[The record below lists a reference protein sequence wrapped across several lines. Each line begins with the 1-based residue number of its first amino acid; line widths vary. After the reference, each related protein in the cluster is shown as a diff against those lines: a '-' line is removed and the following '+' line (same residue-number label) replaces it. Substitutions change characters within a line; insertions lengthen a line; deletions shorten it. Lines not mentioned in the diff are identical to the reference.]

1 MKILLVFTFNTSLKI
16 WHEQGILN
24 RELKVYRDLV
34 DNFGYKIT
42 LLTYGNKSDI
52 NILKEYELEDYF
64 EILPIYSNTNKSNFK
79 IINIF
84 TSIKYT
90 LKIYRNNNYF
100 DIVKTN
106 QLYGSWVAI
115 FYKLLTKNKLIIRT
129 GYNSVAFAKFENKSK
144 IKILLFTLLSKISLI
159 FCDLYVTTNKDDINL
174 ITKNKSLQKKI
185 IYQPN
190 FVDIAE
196 RDVKQIEQREFNT
209 LFSVGRL
216 EEQKNHTK
224 LIEMLKN
231 SKYKLR
237 IVGEGKLRDT
247 LIELSKKYNIELE
260 LSSNLDHDLLLETY
274 SEYLFYI
281 QLSKFEGNP
290 KTILEA
296 MGAGC
301 VVITTNVYGI
311 KNIIKHE
318 ENGILIKANDDLSLI
333 IDNLLLDNGLINK
346 ISTNAKETVFDN
358 FSYENYLSIE
368 VKNYESLNI
377 IN

>member
-34 DNFGYKIT
+34 DNFGYKIS

-52 NILKEYELEDYF
+52 NILKEYKLENYF
-64 EILPIYSNTNKSNFK
+64 EILPIYLNTNKSNFK

-84 TSIKYT
+84 KSIKYT

-129 GYNSVAFAKFENKSK
+129 GYNPVAFAKFENKS
-144 IKILLFTLLSKISLI
+144 IVKILLFNLLSKLSLI
-159 FCDLYVTTNKDDINL
+159 FCDLYVTTNKDDMNL
-174 ITKNKSLQKKI
+174 ITKNKSLQEKI

-190 FVDIAE
+190 FVDIDE
-196 RDVKQIEQREFNT
+196 GNFKPIDQRKFNT

-224 LIEMLKN
+224 LIELLKN

-237 IVGEGKLRDT
+237 IIGEGKLRET
-247 LIELSKKYNIELE
+247 LIELAKEYNIELE
-260 LSSNLDHDLLLETY
+260 LSGNLNHDLLLETY

-290 KTILEA
+290 KTVLEA

-301 VVITTNVYGI
+301 VVITTDVYGI
-311 KNIIKHE
+311 RNIIKHE
-318 ENGILIKANDDLSLI
+318 DNGIILKEKDDLSLI
-333 IDNLLLDNGLINK
+333 IDNLLLDNALINK
-346 ISTNAKETVFDN
+346 VSANARKTVFDN
-358 FSYENYLSIE
+358 FSYENYLNVE
-368 VKNYESLNI
+368 VENYQILNI

>member
-52 NILKEYELEDYF
+52 NILEEYKLEKYF
-64 EILPIYSNTNKSNFK
+64 EILPIYSNTKKSNFK

-84 TSIKYT
+84 MSISYT

-106 QLYGSWVAI
+106 QLYGAWVAI

-129 GYNSVAFAKFENKSK
+129 GYNPIVFARFENKSK

-159 FCDLYVTTNKDDINL
+159 FCDLYITTNKDDINL
-174 ITKNKSLQKKI
+174 ITKNKSLREKI

-190 FVDIAE
+190 FVDINE
-196 RDVKQIEQREFNT
+196 KRVKPIEQREINT

-216 EEQKNHTK
+216 EEQKNHVK
-224 LIEMLKN
+224 LIEMLRN

-237 IVGEGKLRDT
+237 IVGDGKLKET

-260 LSSNLDHDLLLETY
+260 LSNNLNNDLLLETY
-274 SEYLFYI
+274 SDYLFYI

-318 ENGILIKANDDLSLI
+318 ENGILLKKNDDLLSI
-333 IDNLLLDNGLINK
+333 IDNLLLNNELINK

-358 FSYENYLSIE
+358 FSYENYLNIE
-368 VKNYESLNI
+368 IKNYESLNI

>member
-1 MKILLVFTFNTSLKI
+1 MKILLVFTFNTSLKT

-34 DNFGYKIT
+34 DNFGYRIT
-42 LLTYGNKSDI
+42 LLTYGNKSDVD
-52 NILKEYELEDYF
+52 ILKKYKLENCF
-64 EILPIYSNTNKSNFK
+64 KILPIYSNTNKSNFK

-84 TSIKYT
+84 KSIKYT
-90 LKIYRNNNYF
+90 LKIYRKNNYF

-129 GYNSVAFAKFENKSK
+129 GYNPVAFAKFENKSK
-144 IKILLFTLLSKISLI
+144 IKIFLFTLLSKISLI

-174 ITKNKSLQKKI
+174 ITKNKSLQEKI

-190 FVDIAE
+190 FVDIGK
-196 RDVKQIEQREFNT
+196 RSIKQIEQREFNT
-209 LFSVGRL
+209 FFSVGRL
-216 EEQKNHTK
+216 EEQKNHAK

-260 LSSNLDHDLLLETY
+260 LSNNLDHDLLLEAY
-274 SEYLFYI
+274 SKYLFYI

-301 VVITTNVYGI
+301 VVITTDVYGI

-318 ENGILIKANDDLSLI
+318 ENGILLKENDDLSLI
-333 IDNLLLDNGLINK
+333 IDNLLLDNVLINK
-346 ISTNAKETVFDN
+346 ISTNAKETVFHN

>member
-34 DNFGYKIT
+34 DNFGYKIA

-84 TSIKYT
+84 KSIKYT

>member
-42 LLTYGNKSDI
+42 LLTYGDKSDI
-52 NILKEYELEDYF
+52 NILKEYKLGNYF
-64 EILPIYSNTNKSNFK
+64 EILPIYSNTNRSNFK

-84 TSIKYT
+84 KSISYT
-90 LKIYRNNNYF
+90 LKIYRKNYYF

-106 QLYGSWVAI
+106 QLYGAWVAI

-129 GYNSVAFAKFENKSK
+129 GYNPIVFAKFENKSK
-144 IKILLFTLLSKISLI
+144 MKILLFSLLSKISLI
-159 FCDLYVTTNKDDINL
+159 FCDLYITTNKDDMNL
-174 ITKNKSLQKKI
+174 LTKNKSLREKI

-190 FVDIAE
+190 FVDIDE
-196 RDVKQIEQREFNT
+196 KRVKPLEQREFNT

-216 EEQKNHTK
+216 EEQKNHAK

-237 IVGEGKLRDT
+237 IVGEGKLKKT

-260 LSSNLDHDLLLETY
+260 LSNNLNNDLLLETY

-318 ENGILIKANDDLSLI
+318 ENGILLKKNDDLSSI

-346 ISTNAKETVFDN
+346 ISTNAKETVFNN
-358 FSYENYLSIE
+358 FSYENYLNIE

>member
-84 TSIKYT
+84 KSIKYT

>member
-34 DNFGYKIT
+34 DNFGYKIA

-64 EILPIYSNTNKSNFK
+64 EILPIYSNTNKSKFK

-84 TSIKYT
+84 KSIKYT

-196 RDVKQIEQREFNT
+196 RNVKQIEQREFNT

-368 VKNYESLNI
+368 VKNYKSLNI

>member
-52 NILKEYELEDYF
+52 NILKEYKLENYF
-64 EILPIYSNTNKSNFK
+64 EILPIFSNTNKSNFK
-79 IINIF
+79 IINILK
-84 TSIKYT
+84 SIKYT

-129 GYNSVAFAKFENKSK
+129 GYNSVVFAKFENKSK

-174 ITKNKSLQKKI
+174 ITKNKSLQEKI

-196 RDVKQIEQREFNT
+196 RRVKQIEQREFNT

-216 EEQKNHTK
+216 EEQKNHAK
-224 LIEMLKN
+224 IIEMLKN

-260 LSSNLDHDLLLETY
+260 LTNNLDHDLLLKTY

-318 ENGILIKANDDLSLI
+318 ENGILLKDNDDLSLI
-333 IDNLLLDNGLINK
+333 IDNLLLDVELINK
-346 ISTNAKETVFDN
+346 ISTNAEETVFDN

>member
-144 IKILLFTLLSKISLI
+144 VKILLFTLLSKISLI

>member
-84 TSIKYT
+84 KSIKYT

-196 RDVKQIEQREFNT
+196 RNVKQIEQREFNT

>member
-84 TSIKYT
+84 KSIKYT

-216 EEQKNHTK
+216 
-224 LIEMLKN
+224 
-231 SKYKLR
+231 
-237 IVGEGKLRDT
+237 
-247 LIELSKKYNIELE
+247 
-260 LSSNLDHDLLLETY
+260 
-274 SEYLFYI
+274 
-281 QLSKFEGNP
+281 
-290 KTILEA
+290 
-296 MGAGC
+296 
-301 VVITTNVYGI
+301 
-311 KNIIKHE
+311 
-318 ENGILIKANDDLSLI
+318 
-333 IDNLLLDNGLINK
+333 
-346 ISTNAKETVFDN
+346 
-358 FSYENYLSIE
+358 
-368 VKNYESLNI
+368 
-377 IN
+377 

>member
-42 LLTYGNKSDI
+42 LLTYGNKSDV

-84 TSIKYT
+84 KSIKYT

-129 GYNSVAFAKFENKSK
+129 GYNPVAFAKFENKSK

>member
-84 TSIKYT
+84 KSINYT

>member
-16 WHEQGILN
+16 WHEQGILI
-24 RELKVYRDLV
+24 RELKVYKDLV
-34 DNFGYKIT
+34 NKFGYKIT
-42 LLTYGNKSDI
+42 LLTYGDKSDI
-52 NILKEYELEDYF
+52 NILEKNKLENYF
-64 EILPIYSNTNKSNFK
+64 EVLPIYSKINKSNFK

-84 TSIKYT
+84 KSITYT
-90 LKIYRNNNYF
+90 LKIYRNNYYF

-115 FYKLLTKNKLIIRT
+115 FYKILAKSKLIIRT
-129 GYNSVAFAKFENKSK
+129 GYNPIIFAKFENKSVVK
-144 IKILLFTLLSKISLI
+144 IQLFNLLSKLSLI

-174 ITKNKSLQKKI
+174 ITKNKSLQEKI

-190 FVDIAE
+190 FVDIDE
-196 RDVKQIEQREFNT
+196 GNIKPIEQRKFNT

-237 IVGEGKLRDT
+237 IVGEGKLRER
-247 LIELSKKYNIELE
+247 LIELAKEYNIELE
-260 LSSNLDHDLLLETY
+260 LSSNLNHDLLLETY

-301 VVITTNVYGI
+301 IVITTNVYGI
-311 KNIIKHE
+311 RNIVKHE
-318 ENGILIKANDDLSLI
+318 ENGIILKENDNLSLI
-333 IDNLLLDNGLINK
+333 IDNLLLDSELINK
-346 ISTNAKETVFDN
+346 VSANARKTVFGN
-358 FSYENYLSIE
+358 FSYENYLSVE
-368 VKNYESLNI
+368 VKNYQSLNI

>member
-84 TSIKYT
+84 KSIKYT

-100 DIVKTN
+100 NIVKTN

>member
-64 EILPIYSNTNKSNFK
+64 EILPIYSNTNKSKFK

-84 TSIKYT
+84 KSIKYT

>member
-34 DNFGYKIT
+34 DNFGYKIS

-52 NILKEYELEDYF
+52 NILKEYKLENYF
-64 EILPIYSNTNKSNFK
+64 EILPIYLNTNKSNFK

-84 TSIKYT
+84 KSIKYT

-174 ITKNKSLQKKI
+174 ITKNKSFQEKI

-190 FVDIAE
+190 FVDIGE
-196 RDVKQIEQREFNT
+196 RSVKQIEQREFNT

-216 EEQKNHTK
+216 EEQKNHAK

-260 LSSNLDHDLLLETY
+260 LSSNLNHDLLLETY
-274 SEYLFYI
+274 SDYLFYI

-318 ENGILIKANDDLSLI
+318 ENGILLKENDDLSLI
-333 IDNLLLDNGLINK
+333 IDNLLLNSELINK

-368 VKNYESLNI
+368 LKIYESLNI

>member
-16 WHEQGILN
+16 WHEQGILI
-24 RELKVYRDLV
+24 RELKVYKDLV
-34 DNFGYKIT
+34 NKFGYKIT
-42 LLTYGNKSDI
+42 LLTYGDKSDI
-52 NILKEYELEDYF
+52 NILEKNKLENYF
-64 EILPIYSNTNKSNFK
+64 EVLPIYSKINKSNFK

-84 TSIKYT
+84 KSITYT
-90 LKIYRNNNYF
+90 LKIYRNNYYF

-115 FYKLLTKNKLIIRT
+115 FYKILAKSKLIIRT
-129 GYNSVAFAKFENKSK
+129 GYNPIIFAKFENKSVVK
-144 IKILLFTLLSKISLI
+144 IQLFNLLSKLSLI

-174 ITKNKSLQKKI
+174 ITKNKSLQEKI

-190 FVDIAE
+190 FVDIDE
-196 RDVKQIEQREFNT
+196 GNIKPIEQRKFNT

-237 IVGEGKLRDT
+237 IVGEGKLREI
-247 LIELSKKYNIELE
+247 LIELAKEYNIELE